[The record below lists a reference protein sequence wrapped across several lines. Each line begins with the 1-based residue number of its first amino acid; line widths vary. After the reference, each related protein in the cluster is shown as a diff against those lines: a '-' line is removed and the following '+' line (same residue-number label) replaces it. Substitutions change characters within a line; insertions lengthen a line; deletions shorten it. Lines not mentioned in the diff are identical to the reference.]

1 MRKVQAVSR
10 SALVRAVRNGVLLLL
25 LPLLVRSSIFAEP
38 PALPGPK
45 CDDNLKGTRILLV
58 VLDAVRPD
66 YLDLVPMPNL
76 EAIQQ
81 EGTSYEHAW
90 VGQLINNTPPSH
102 ATINTGVF
110 PRRHGV
116 IGFEWA
122 DQFGRWI
129 TLFEVEGEER
139 LSKLLIQSGVPTLA
153 DLVRQ
158 LYPCAHSVAISG
170 PKVHA
175 AVAMGGRTSADWIL
189 YASSSEQATPEGWAQ
204 YSDVK
209 PATVPGHEPPAELL
223 QNRALYEPGPLGPED
238 LDRWAVD
245 AALML
250 LQRYQPRLLM
260 VNLAEADVVGHA
272 TGGTTNPEKMS
283 RVMASLDEQLGR
295 LIDWYRQEGLL
306 EDTII
311 VVISDHGMVPN
322 ERNVK
327 PNAIFKALN
336 DSGTE
341 RHPNATARTHI
352 WLTDPSKGSEA
363 AEAISTL
370 QEPAILGVYYKEPGG
385 SNYLLPPGSRL
396 EEPMRATL
404 SYLLST
410 YAGPT
415 SPDLVII
422 LRENTLLAK
431 WPEGSH
437 GLHGEITW
445 GTQHIVFTLYGP
457 GIKEGSVSHYPARLV
472 DIVPTIAS
480 LMGLTHY
487 GWDGIVLADAFEKP
501 ASEELVVQENMQ
513 RVLGPLVYA
522 LCAQSALDR
531 GVPATPCESITK

>member
-1 MRKVQAVSR
+1 MSR

-38 PALPGPK
+38 PVLPGPK
-45 CDDNLKGTRILLV
+45 CDDDLKGTRILLV

-66 YLDLVPMPNL
+66 YLDLAPMPNL
-76 EAIQQ
+76 ERIRQ

-158 LYPCAHSVAISG
+158 IYPCAHSVAISG

-189 YASSSEQATPEGWAQ
+189 YASSSEQATPEGWAP

-223 QNRALYEPGPLGPED
+223 QNRVLYKPGPLGPED
-238 LDRWAVD
+238 LDQWAVD

-322 ERNVK
+322 ERNVE
-327 PNAIFKALN
+327 PNAIFKALK

-363 AEAISTL
+363 AEAISVL
-370 QEPAILGVYYKEPGG
+370 QEPAILGVYYKEPRG

-445 GTQHIVFTLYGP
+445 GAQHIVLTISGP
-457 GIKEGSVSHYPARLV
+457 EIKQGRVSDYPARLV

-480 LMGLTHY
+480 LMGLTHHS
-487 GWDGIVLADAFEKP
+487 WDGIVLADALKRPSPEQLALQEEK
-501 ASEELVVQENMQ
+501 Q
-513 RVLGPLVYA
+513 REVGPLAYA
-522 LCAQSALDR
+522 LCAQAALDQS
-531 GVPATPCESITK
+531 VPATECESITK